1 MNEKGWKM
9 LGALALI
16 ALGVG
21 GRLLLRQFVP
31 AGSGLIAFDLFA
43 VVGILALLSG
53 VLLGGAYS
61 FVVPLGAM
69 ACSDLIL
76 GNGLIFVFTWSGFAL
91 MGALGY
97 FTRPGR
103 AATAS
108 YGLKLAGV
116 GLVGILAFDLWTNL
130 GWWLLTPM
138 YPHTAAGLAACYGM
152 ALPFIVGHIL
162 TTAAA
167 LPLVAL
173 PLLRLSE
180 NRVKLA
186 NSLRARLGLPVTA

>member
-1 MNEKGWKM
+1 MNERNLKI
-9 LGALALI
+9 LGAMVMI
-16 ALGVG
+16 ALGIS
-21 GRLLLRQFVP
+21 GRVALRPFVP
-31 AGSGLIAFDLFA
+31 AGSALIAFDLFA
-43 VVGILALLSG
+43 IIGIMSVLAGL
-53 VLLGGAYS
+53 LLGGIYS
-61 FVVPLGAM
+61 IVVPLGAM
-69 ACSDLIL
+69 AGSDLIF

-91 MGALGY
+91 MGILGWQA
-97 FTRPGR
+97 RKDR
-103 AATAS
+103 APNATF
-108 YGLKLAGV
+108 GLRLTGIGV
-116 GLVGILAFDLWTNL
+116 AGILAFDLWTNL

-186 NSLRARLGLPVTA
+186 NSLRACLGLPVTA

>member
-138 YPHTAAGLAACYGM
+138 YPHTAAGLATCYVAG
-152 ALPFIVGHIL
+152 LPFMAGHML
-162 TTAAA
+162 TT
-167 LPLVAL
+167 VAL
-173 PLLRLSE
+173 LPAAGLAAIFIVEHRARLAS
-180 NRVKLA
+180 A
-186 NSLRARLGLPVTA
+186 LRARAPSLS